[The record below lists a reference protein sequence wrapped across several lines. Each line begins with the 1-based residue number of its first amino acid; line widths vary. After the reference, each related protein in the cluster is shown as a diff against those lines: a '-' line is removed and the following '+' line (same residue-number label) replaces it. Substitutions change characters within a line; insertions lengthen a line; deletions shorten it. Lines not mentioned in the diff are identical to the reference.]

1 MKELELEARRELLD
15 DVLLWMDAITEPY
28 NVPRRT
34 FVQLHVCVEELYVN
48 ICNYAYGGEIGWVKL
63 LADVEIRDGIPVFKM
78 IFMDKGVP
86 FNPLEHIDPDIT
98 LDAEERNIGGLG
110 ILMVKK
116 RMDSFTYEHKDGCNI
131 VTIEKL
137 LAQKN

>member
-1 MKELELEARRELLD
+1 MKELELESRRELLD
-15 DVLLWMDAITEPY
+15 DVLLWMDALTEPY
-28 NVPRRT
+28 DISRRT

-48 ICNYAYGGEIGWVKL
+48 ICNYAYGGDIGWVKL
-63 LADVEIRDGIPVFKM
+63 FADVEIRDGIPVFKM